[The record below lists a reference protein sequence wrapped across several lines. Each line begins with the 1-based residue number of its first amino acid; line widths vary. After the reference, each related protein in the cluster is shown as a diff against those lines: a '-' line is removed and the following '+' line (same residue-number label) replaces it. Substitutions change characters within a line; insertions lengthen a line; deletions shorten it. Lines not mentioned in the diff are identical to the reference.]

1 MTCYMNLE
9 IQVTLIK
16 RLPGTSEVELL
27 SVSNV
32 NTCFI
37 MVCAPLSLLENG

>member
-1 MTCYMNLE
+1 MIWYINGQQASL
-9 IQVTLIK
+9 K
-16 RLPGTSEVELL
+16 RLPGTSDVELL

-32 NTCFI
+32 SACFI